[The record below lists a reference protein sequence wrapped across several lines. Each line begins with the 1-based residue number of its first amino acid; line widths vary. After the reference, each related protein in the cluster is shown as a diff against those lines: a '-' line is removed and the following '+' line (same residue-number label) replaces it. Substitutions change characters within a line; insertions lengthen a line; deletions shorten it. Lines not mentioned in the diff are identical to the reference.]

1 MGSIHIDNVKKIEC
15 ARVSLKK
22 QIDNRLDAL
31 ARDSLAKK
39 QKDVEAISTAKS
51 AMVEKIDDLDR
62 IVLVEEHWHLLP
74 GHRKFVEGKK
84 QTMSLWIALEDTPR
98 RKWKV

>member
-31 ARDSLAKK
+31 ARYSLAQK
-39 QKDVEAISTAKS
+39 QKDVESISTAKS
-51 AMVEKIDDLDR
+51 AMVEKIEDLDR
-62 IVLVEEHWHLLP
+62 IVLVEEQWQLLP
-74 GHRKFVEGKK
+74 GHRKFVEGK
-84 QTMSLWIALEDTPR
+84 E
-98 RKWKV
+98 